1 MEERWCGMKKNDW
14 ILAAAIFFVAV
25 LTIGLQLLKTTDE
38 YSEVE
43 IQVNGELYG
52 RYRLEQ
58 DQEIDVN
65 DKNKVLIK
73 DRKVRMEDADCPDQI
88 CVNHRAISRDGES
101 IICLPNQT
109 IVRSV
114 VERNRRW
121 MRLHGRKVAI
131 FGVFT
136 ALALIFS
143 YVELL
148 IPINF
153 GIPGA
158 KLGLANLMTV
168 LVLYKMGIKEAL
180 ALSVT
185 RIILSGF
192 MFGNLFGIL
201 YSLSGGLLSFLVM
214 VLLKK
219 SDRFSV
225 AGVSIGG
232 GTAHNIGQLLV
243 AMVVVQTYQV
253 GYYLPVL
260 LVAGEVTGLLIGL
273 VAKEVLK
280 RIQGISLV

>member
-1 MEERWCGMKKNDW
+1 M
-14 ILAAAIFFVAV
+14 
-25 LTIGLQLLKTTDE
+25 
-38 YSEVE
+38 
-43 IQVNGELYG
+43 
-52 RYRLEQ
+52 
-58 DQEIDVN
+58 
-65 DKNKVLIK
+65 
-73 DRKVRMEDADCPDQI
+73 
-88 CVNHRAISRDGES
+88 
-101 IICLPNQT
+101 
-109 IVRSV
+109 
-114 VERNRRW
+114 
-121 MRLHGRKVAI
+121 HGRKVAI

-243 AMVVVQTYQV
+243 AMVDVQTYQV

>member
-1 MEERWCGMKKNDW
+1 M
-14 ILAAAIFFVAV
+14 
-25 LTIGLQLLKTTDE
+25 
-38 YSEVE
+38 
-43 IQVNGELYG
+43 
-52 RYRLEQ
+52 
-58 DQEIDVN
+58 
-65 DKNKVLIK
+65 
-73 DRKVRMEDADCPDQI
+73 
-88 CVNHRAISRDGES
+88 
-101 IICLPNQT
+101 
-109 IVRSV
+109 
-114 VERNRRW
+114 
-121 MRLHGRKVAI
+121 HGRKVAI

-180 ALSVT
+180 ALSMT

-232 GTAHNIGQLLV
+232 GTAHNIGQLFV
-243 AMVVVQTYQV
+243 AMVVVQTNQV

>member
-1 MEERWCGMKKNDW
+1 
-14 ILAAAIFFVAV
+14 
-25 LTIGLQLLKTTDE
+25 
-38 YSEVE
+38 
-43 IQVNGELYG
+43 
-52 RYRLEQ
+52 
-58 DQEIDVN
+58 
-65 DKNKVLIK
+65 
-73 DRKVRMEDADCPDQI
+73 
-88 CVNHRAISRDGES
+88 
-101 IICLPNQT
+101 
-109 IVRSV
+109 
-114 VERNRRW
+114 
-121 MRLHGRKVAI
+121 MRGRKVAI

-243 AMVVVQTYQV
+243 AMVDVQTYQV